1 MADFVLQISEWYR
14 QNKRDLPWRTS
25 KNPYFIWLSEV
36 ILQQTRVDQGMPYYR
51 KFVSE
56 YPEVSDLAAA
66 DEDAVLK
73 LWQGLGYYSRARNL
87 HRTAQQVVEVYH
99 GVFPST
105 YDELLQL
112 KGIGPYTAAAIAS
125 IAFNEAKAV
134 VDGNV
139 YRVLSRYF
147 GIDTP
152 IDTTPGKKEF
162 QQLADTL
169 LPADEAGHFNQAIM
183 EFGAL
188 FCVPNNP
195 DCQSCPVGDSCASLA
210 AGKVSERPVKQ
221 GKAKVRKR
229 YLHYFHLEKGEE
241 IALQQRLGK
250 DVWFKLYEFPL
261 IESDS
266 EDLPE
271 TAVNLVS
278 EPQLIYQTKHVLSH
292 QHIYASF
299 YCGKPNTDTDLQ
311 FVPKADFHTFPIHRL
326 MEKYWELHEKK
337 EAGKKGRTA
346 NK

>member
-14 QNKRDLPWRTS
+14 QNKRDLPWRAS

-36 ILQQTRVDQGMPYYR
+36 ILQQTRVDQGMPYYQ

-56 YPEVSDLAAA
+56 YPRVSDLAVA
-66 DEDAVLK
+66 DEDSVLK

-87 HRTAQQVVEVYH
+87 HRTAQQVVEEYE

-105 YDELLQL
+105 YDELLKL

-152 IDTTPGKKEF
+152 IDSTQGKKEF

-169 LPADEAGHFNQAIM
+169 LPINEAGHFNQALM

-195 DCQSCPVGDSCASLA
+195 DCHSCPIGNSCASLA
-210 AGKVSERPVKQ
+210 TGKVGERPVKQ
-221 GKAKVRKR
+221 GKTKVRKR
-229 YLHYFHLEKGEE
+229 YLHYFHLETDTK

-250 DVWFKLYEFPL
+250 DVWLKLYEFPL
-261 IESDS
+261 IESES
-266 EDLPE
+266 EELPE
-271 TAVNLVS
+271 TAADLIS

-299 YCGKPNTDTDLQ
+299 YRGTPNPNAKLS
-311 FVPKADFHTFPIHRL
+311 FVSKTDFHTFPIHRL
-326 MEKYWELHEKK
+326 MEKYWELHEKT
-337 EAGKKGRTA
+337 EAGKKVRTA